1 MAEQYVRRGYKKYCQ
16 FCRRKVEFIDYKD
29 LGTLQRYISERG
41 KIKPRRTSGNCTQH
55 QNMLAGAIK
64 RSREMALIPYT
75 VLKAREGRDRDRG
88 RGRGRDRD
96 RD

>member
-1 MAEQYVRRGYKKYCQ
+1 VAEQYARRTYKKYCQ
-16 FCRRKVEFIDYKD
+16 FCRRKVTHIDYKD

-55 QNMLAGAIK
+55 QSMLAVAIK

-75 VLKAREGRDRDRG
+75 VQKSREGRDRDRG
-88 RGRGRDRD
+88 RGRDRD
-96 RD
+96 

>member
-1 MAEQYVRRGYKKYCQ
+1 MAEQYARRTYKKYCQ
-16 FCRRKVEFIDYKD
+16 FCRRKVTHIDYKD

-55 QNMLAGAIK
+55 QSMLAVAIK

-75 VLKAREGRDRDRG
+75 VQKSREGRD

-96 RD
+96 

>member
-1 MAEQYVRRGYKKYCQ
+1 MADQYARRTYKKYCQ
-16 FCRRKVEFIDYKD
+16 FCRKKIDHIDYKD

-55 QNMLAGAIK
+55 QATLAVAVK
-64 RSREMALIPYT
+64 RAREMALIPYT
-75 VLKAREGRDRDRG
+75 VQKSREGRD

-96 RD
+96 RDRD